1 MKTLASILFLGWL
14 FLFPTALFAELV
26 ADVDEGGVLTLE
38 SGKRVSLVGVTFDE
52 EGVSVLRV
60 LVRKKDVNLQLIAR
74 PKPVAQEAAYVY
86 LQAKSMP
93 FPFRQGEAPGEQEVL
108 VNELLV
114 KLGAAKVDVS
124 QEFSRKAKF
133 LKIQAE
139 AEKKGLGVWSY
150 EVS

>member
-1 MKTLASILFLGWL
+1 MKTLVSILFLGWF

-26 ADVDEGGVLTLE
+26 SDVDDGGVLTLE

-74 PKPVAQEAAYVY
+74 STSAAQEAAYVY
-86 LQAKSMP
+86 LQSKSMP

-114 KLGAAKVDVS
+114 KLGAAKVDVA
-124 QEFSRKAKF
+124 QDFSRKAKF
-133 LKIQAE
+133 LKVQAE